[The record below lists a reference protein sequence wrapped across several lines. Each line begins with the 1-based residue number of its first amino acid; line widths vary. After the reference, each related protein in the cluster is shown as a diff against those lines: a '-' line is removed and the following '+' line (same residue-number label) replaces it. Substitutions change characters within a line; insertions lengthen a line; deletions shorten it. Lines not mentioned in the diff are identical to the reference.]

1 MASITLKVT
10 PAELKKKS
18 GEITNSINSIEKDF
32 QEIDKLITGTKKY
45 WQGDASDQH
54 IQSYMKM
61 KEDLTKIVRRLREHP
76 EDLEKMA
83 GIYEEVESTV
93 TQIANALPTDVVTF

>member
-1 MASITLKVT
+1 MASISLKVT

-18 GEITNSINSIEKDF
+18 AEITKNINSIEKDF
-32 QEIDKLITGTKKY
+32 QEIDRLITGTKKY

-54 IQSYMKM
+54 IKGYMKM
-61 KEDLTKIVRRLREHP
+61 KDDLTKIVNRLREHP
-76 EDLEKMA
+76 TDLEKMA
-83 GIYEEVESTV
+83 GIYEEVESSV